1 MIARSAVAQDDI
13 SGDGTSSTVLIT
25 GELMKQAE
33 RYLNEGV
40 HPRVIVEGLEAAKKS
55 AIEFLKQFR
64 VETGGV
70 ENPDREM
77 LLCVA
82 RTALRTKLEEH
93 LADMLTT
100 IVTDAVLCIS
110 RPQMPIDL
118 HMVEIMTMKH
128 KEDSETKLIKGLV
141 LDHGSR
147 HPDMPKHVA
156 DAYILTCN
164 ISMEYEKSEVNSSF
178 MYSDAEQ
185 RERMVEAERKFTDD
199 VVRQVIALKK
209 KVCEGNDKGLSLI
222 HI

>member
-1 MIARSAVAQDDI
+1 MQIQNPTAIMIARSAVAQDDI

-156 DAYILTCN
+156 DASVSYTHLTLPT
-164 ISMEYEKSEVNSSF
+164 K
-178 MYSDAEQ
+178 A
-185 RERMVEAERKFTDD
+185 
-199 VVRQVIALKK
+199 
-209 KVCEGNDKGLSLI
+209 
-222 HI
+222 